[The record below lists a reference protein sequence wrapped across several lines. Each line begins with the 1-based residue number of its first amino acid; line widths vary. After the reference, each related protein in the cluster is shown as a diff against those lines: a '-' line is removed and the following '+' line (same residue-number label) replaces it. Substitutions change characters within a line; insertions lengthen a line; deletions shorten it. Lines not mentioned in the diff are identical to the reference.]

1 MSSFKVIALVGGLAA
16 LPAAVAGQ
24 DFESQL
30 KARQGQFN
38 IMAFNLGMLG
48 AMAKGETPFEAT
60 AAEAAAGNLVA
71 VSGLAQN
78 HWPEGSDSMSIDGTR
93 AMPAIWEDLEDFQ
106 QKWAAF
112 ATQAAAL
119 ADVAPNGVD
128 GLGAAIGALGQPC
141 QSCHESYR
149 EPSS

>member
-1 MSSFKVIALVGGLAA
+1 MSSTKSLALAVCLAA
-16 LPAAVAGQ
+16 APAALAAQ
-24 DFESQL
+24 EFDSQL
-30 KARQGQFN
+30 KSRQGQFR
-38 IMAFNLGMLG
+38 IMAFNLGILG
-48 AMAKGETPFEAT
+48 SMAKGESPFDAA

-78 HWPEGSDSMSIDGTR
+78 HWPEGSDSMSVDGTR
-93 AMPAIWEDLEDFQ
+93 AMPAIWEDLGDFQ

-128 GLGAAIGALGQPC
+128 GLGAAVGAVGQTC